1 MGFDMSKGAM
11 TCAAILNEAV
21 NLSSEVGLEG
31 LTIGSLAKRVGMS
44 KSGLYAH
51 FDSKETLQKEVLQ
64 TASDKFVECVLT
76 PAIKHPRGITRLKAL
91 FELWL
96 TWGNTAFRGGCL
108 FISAA
113 TEFDDRPG
121 SVRQQLTEHIKG
133 MQEII
138 IRVSQSAIDEGEF
151 EPSTD
156 CHQIAFEFWGI
167 VLAHQNYRR
176 LLNVKDVDVKTRF
189 AFEAL
194 LSRYL
199 CKA

>member
-1 MGFDMSKGAM
+1 MSKGAM

-21 NLSSEVGLEG
+21 NLSSELGLEG

-64 TASDKFVECVLT
+64 TASDKFVESVLK
-76 PAIKHPRGITRLKAL
+76 PAIKYPRGVTRLRAL

-121 SVRQQLTEHIKG
+121 SVQQQLTGHING
-133 MQEII
+133 MQDII
-138 IRVSQSAIDEGEF
+138 VRVAKTAIEEGEF
-151 EPSTD
+151 APSTD
-156 CHQIAFEFWGI
+156 CDQIAFEFWGI

-176 LLNVKDVDVKTRF
+176 LLKVEDVDAKTRL
-189 AFEAL
+189 AFDAL
-194 LSRYL
+194 LQRYL
-199 CKA
+199 RAQ